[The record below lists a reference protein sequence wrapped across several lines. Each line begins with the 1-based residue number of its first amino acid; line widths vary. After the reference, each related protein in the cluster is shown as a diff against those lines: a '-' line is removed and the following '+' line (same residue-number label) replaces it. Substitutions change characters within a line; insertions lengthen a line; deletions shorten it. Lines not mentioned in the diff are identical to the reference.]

1 MACPFSMVTV
11 LKYNGPPESIFL
23 MLLQEQPIDCALF
36 IEDEKGDKDKNNK
49 VKTVIIFL
57 V

>member
-1 MACPFSMVTV
+1 MACPYSMVTV